1 MLYNNRVNFKKG
13 ELGWM
18 TSSTTSTPLAV
29 TNDFESWMTQNQ
41 EGENDDYM
49 DINYMVKVQSI
60 VESQAQG
67 ELKSSLFANP
77 VRTAGVGHKNGCPD

>member
-1 MLYNNRVNFKKG
+1 
-13 ELGWM
+13 M

-29 TNDFESWMTQNQ
+29 TNDFESRMTQNQ

-60 VESQAQG
+60 IESQAQG
-67 ELKSSLFANP
+67 ESKSSLFADL
-77 VRTAGVGHKNGCPD
+77 VWTTGVGITKTDT